1 VKQALWPQCQSCFQQ
16 QGVAVMQGK
25 HKLIY
30 HFDLKLIHFSLL
42 LALMTSYN
50 PVFIQLSNLVMNT
63 IKDAWL
69 KLKQLLGS

>member
-1 VKQALWPQCQSCFQQ
+1 
-16 QGVAVMQGK
+16 MQGK